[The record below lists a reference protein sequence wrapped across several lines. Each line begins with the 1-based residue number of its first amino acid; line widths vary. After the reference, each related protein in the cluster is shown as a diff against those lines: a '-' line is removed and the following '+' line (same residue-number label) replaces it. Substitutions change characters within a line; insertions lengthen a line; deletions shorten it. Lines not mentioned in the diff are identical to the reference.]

1 MEKIKLEKIVLYT
14 AVNTNHWDSALD
26 CVIDELKGT
35 DVNVIDWENA
45 EEYKIERDK
54 ERRSNEIYS
63 CLLYT
68 SPSPRD

>member
-1 MEKIKLEKIVLYT
+1 MARKGRGRIMEKIKLEKIVLYT

-54 ERRSNEIYS
+54 ERRNKI
-63 CLLYT
+63 
-68 SPSPRD
+68 

>member
-1 MEKIKLEKIVLYT
+1 MENIKIEKVVLYT

-45 EEYKIERDK
+45 EEYKIERD
-54 ERRSNEIYS
+54 I
-63 CLLYT
+63 
-68 SPSPRD
+68 